1 MNGTRDF
8 ALEQELSIED
18 RTKKRRIVLPGS
30 SMSVA
35 SAEGSHWDTAV
46 AILMLRH
53 AMMTK
58 PLNCSETK
66 NSEHSENLENSGF
79 TRKQSKEADAK
90 MREAHAAE

>member
-8 ALEQELSIED
+8 AFAQELSIED

-35 SAEGSHWDTAV
+35 SAEGSLWDTAV

-53 AMMTK
+53 SMMT
-58 PLNCSETK
+58 ET
-66 NSEHSENLENSGF
+66 LCY
-79 TRKQSKEADAK
+79 AVAK